1 LRSLVH
7 FVRVAHAATPL
18 YSLSLHD
25 ALPITRVSVPVAVR
39 LLLGGSG
46 QEATGALEAEARE
59 QRGDDDEDDGGTGC
73 PLHTSFEG
81 GDGRLGDSMRAL
93 PVESRGV
100 LEGGAQS
107 VEPGL
112 VRRVADGRMQRRAED
127 EGREPAEDGGAHD
140 RTEFVGGLRDR
151 RGGP

>member
-1 LRSLVH
+1 
-7 FVRVAHAATPL
+7 
-18 YSLSLHD
+18 
-25 ALPITRVSVPVAVR
+25 RVSVPVAVR

-100 LEGGAQS
+100 LDGGAQG
-107 VEPGL
+107 VVLCL
-112 VRRVADGRMQRRAED
+112 VGSLADGRKQARA
-127 EGREPAEDGGAHD
+127 GHQ
-140 RTEFVGGLRDR
+140 
-151 RGGP
+151 